1 MRSSCSPT
9 RTGGAGT
16 GCSSPAARRRCDAP
30 TSCPARGALALQA
43 AIALC
48 HARAFRLEETDWA
61 EVVALYDALASATP
75 SPIVELNR
83 AVAISMASGPA
94 AALPLV
100 EQLVELGALE
110 RYHLMHAVRGDLL
123 DKLGRHAEAA
133 AAFGRGVALVQN
145 TPERELLR
153 RRAAESSTRAA
164 TGTDDRHDG

>member
-1 MRSSCSPT
+1 
-9 RTGGAGT
+9 
-16 GCSSPAARRRCDAP
+16 
-30 TSCPARGALALQA
+30 
-43 AIALC
+43 
-48 HARAFRLEETDWA
+48 
-61 EVVALYDALASATP
+61 VVALYDALASATP